1 MIRDTAAPL
10 KFCKFAFEGK
20 IYSGALHGNMVDL
33 VEGDFLGEFSTLR
46 MSYPLDRIRLLAPSM
61 PNKVWC
67 VGQNYAAH
75 VREMKN
81 EMPKEPLIFMKP
93 ISSIVGNG
101 DPVRIPEW
109 AGRVDYEGELAVI
122 IGQRCRKVSESDALS
137 YVAGYSCFND
147 VTARDLQKNDGQW
160 ARAKGFDTFA
170 PFGPV
175 ILLTKQIPAATSI
188 TTRHNGRVVQQD
200 KLNGMIFSVSRI
212 ISHISRFATLEPG
225 DVIATGTP
233 EGIGRVKAGDRVEVE
248 IEGIGTLMNPFVSDH
263 SN

>member
-1 MIRDTAAPL
+1 MIRDVAAPL

-33 VEGDFLGEFSTLR
+33 VEGDFLSEFSTLR
-46 MSYPLDRIRLLAPSM
+46 MSYPLDRVKLLPPVM
-61 PNKVWC
+61 PTKIWC
-67 VGQNYAAH
+67 VGKNYAGHA
-75 VREMKN
+75 REIN
-81 EMPKEPLIFMKP
+81 GELPEEPLIFMKP
-93 ISSIVGNG
+93 TSSIVGYG

-109 AGRVDYEGELAVI
+109 AGRIDYEGELAVV
-122 IGQRCRKVSESDALS
+122 IGKRCRKISESDALS

-147 VTARDLQKNDGQW
+147 VTAREIQKSDVQW
-160 ARAKGFDTFA
+160 TRSKGFDTFA

-175 ILLTKQIPAATSI
+175 ILLTKQISADTSI
-188 TTRHNGRVVQQD
+188 TTKLNGRVVQQD

-233 EGIGRVKAGDRVEVE
+233 EGIGRVKPGDRVEVE

-263 SN
+263 G